1 MAPASYYMPIE
12 VVSVRVREHQH
23 QERTPFEDVSWT
35 AAGIVRQNERM
46 KEFEG
51 GRRPTKGRSG
61 TVEERQGC
69 TDEQTKYPGIVA
81 NDENGALDQVTSRGK
96 NDYSV

>member
-1 MAPASYYMPIE
+1 MPHAYWGGERQSERAPALGENAFWSCVLNCSRYSE
-12 VVSVRVREHQH
+12 AEW
-23 QERTPFEDVSWT
+23 ENE
-35 AAGIVRQNERM
+35 GIR
-46 KEFEG
+46 
-51 GRRPTKGRSG
+51 RRPKADQGRSG

-96 NDYSV
+96 DDYSV